1 MKNRRLWV
9 SILAGVLAAV
19 MLLSLIVS
27 LLPQRASAASSS
39 EIKKQIEA
47 LEGSQ
52 AEMQEQIDALK
63 AQQNSNL
70 SDIRA
75 LAEQKSLIE
84 QQVGL
89 IHAQIDNMNDQIAA
103 YAVLIADKQTELD
116 AAEAHLAEL
125 NAKNKERIRAMEESG
140 KLSYWSVLF
149 KANSFSDL
157 LDRINMVNEIAAADR
172 RRLEEMRTAAQEVAD
187 AKASLETE
195 QAELEL
201 AKEELAGKQTELEAK
216 EQEAKDAL
224 DLLLSKG
231 EEYELLMEE
240 QERELTK
247 LEEEIAKAEK
257 TYDLAKYQE
266 WLATSV
272 PPTTKPATNS
282 YGGGTGGSGVTK
294 GDVVWLVPCNY
305 SRVSSGWGWREHH
318 PVYGDR
324 RFHHG
329 VDLAAPCPTPIYA
342 TRAGVVVIAR
352 YSTTAGNYV
361 TIDHGDGYTSTYMHM
376 CQLPYVKEGQFVAA
390 GQVLG
395 CVGNTGASRGN
406 HLHFGIFYNGA
417 SVDPMD
423 YIG

>member
-9 SILAGVLAAV
+9 SILAGVLAGV
-19 MLLSLIVS
+19 MLLSLIIS
-27 LLPQRASAASSS
+27 LIPQKASAASSS

-47 LEGSQ
+47 LEGDQ
-52 AEMQEQIDALK
+52 AEMQEQIEALK
-63 AQQNSNL
+63 AQQDSNL

-75 LAEQKSLIE
+75 LAEQKSIIE

-89 IHAQIDNMNDQIAA
+89 IHAQVDSMNEQIAA

-116 AAEAHLAEL
+116 DAETHLAEL

-149 KANSFSDL
+149 KASSFSDL
-157 LDRINMVNEIAAADR
+157 LDRINIVNEIAAADR

-187 AKASLETE
+187 AKTNLE
-195 QAELEL
+195 AERADLEL
-201 AKEELAGKQTELEAK
+201 AKEELAVKQTELEAK
-216 EQEAKDAL
+216 EQEAKAAL
-224 DLLLSKG
+224 DVLLARG
-231 EEYELLMEE
+231 EEYDLLVEE
-240 QERELTK
+240 QELELSK
-247 LEEEIAKAEK
+247 MEEEIAKAEK
-257 TYDLAKYQE
+257 KYDAAKYQE

-272 PPTTKPATNS
+272 PPTTKPKVDS

-294 GDVVWLVPCNY
+294 GDIVWLVPCDYNK
-305 SRVSSGWGWREHH
+305 VSSGWGWREH
-318 PVYGDR
+318 PVYGGQ

-329 VDLAAPCPTPIYA
+329 VDLSAPCPTKIYA
-342 TRAGVVVIAR
+342 TRAGVVVTAR

-376 CQLPYVKEGQFVAA
+376 CEWPYVKEGQFVAA

-395 CVGNTGASRGN
+395 CVGTTGTSTGN
-406 HLHFGIFYNGA
+406 HLHFGIYYNGS
-417 SVDPMD
+417 SVDPML
-423 YIG
+423 YIK

>member
-9 SILAGVLAAV
+9 SILAGILAAV

-47 LEGSQ
+47 LEGDQ

-63 AQQNSNL
+63 AQQDSNL

-75 LAEQKSLIE
+75 LAEQKSIIE

-89 IHAQIDNMNDQIAA
+89 IHAQVQNMNDQIAA

-116 AAEAHLAEL
+116 EAETHLAEL
-125 NAKNKERIRAMEESG
+125 NAKNKQRIRAMEESG
-140 KLSYWSVLF
+140 ELSYWSVLF

-157 LDRINMVNEIAAADR
+157 LDRINMVNEIAASDR
-172 RRLEEMRTAAQEVAD
+172 RRLEEMRIAAQEVAD
-187 AKASLETE
+187 AKANLEAE
-195 QAELEL
+195 RAELEL
-201 AKEELAGKQTELEAK
+201 AKEELAGKQAELEAK
-216 EQEAKDAL
+216 EQEAKEAL
-224 DLLLSKG
+224 DVLLSKG
-231 EEYELLMEE
+231 EEFEKLMEE
-240 QERELTK
+240 GELK
-247 LEEEIAKAEK
+247 LAEMEEEIAKAEK
-257 TYDLAKYQE
+257 KYDAAKYQE

-282 YGGGTGGSGVTK
+282 YGGGTGGSAVNK
-294 GDVVWLVPCNY
+294 GDIVWLVPCNY
-305 SRVSSGWGWREHH
+305 NRVSSGWGWREHH
-318 PVYGDR
+318 PVYGDGR
-324 RFHHG
+324 WHHG
-329 VDLAAPCPTPIYA
+329 VDLSAPCPTPIYA

-352 YSTTAGNYV
+352 YSSTAGNYV
-361 TIDHGDGYTSTYMHM
+361 TIDHGDGFTSTYMHM

-395 CVGNTGASRGN
+395 CVGTTGTSTGN
-406 HLHFGIFYNGA
+406 HLHFGIYYNGV
-417 SVDPMD
+417 SVDPMK
-423 YIG
+423 YIK